1 ARKPKGRRRLVLE
14 KFRNFKQN
22 IVNSCPILQELFLKW
37 CNLSDKEKVLLNY
50 LTYYILD
57 KSQTEIYT
65 SIVQGLT
72 YWNAVQDFEGAC
84 GFSENPLDFK
94 FDMEEEKLIFRVVMI
109 TDDIASNIL
118 LRPNLCAEIK
128 EVVNETKKHK
138 LIAELHR
145 LTGEGDK

>member
-1 ARKPKGRRRLVLE
+1 M
-14 KFRNFKQN
+14 
-22 IVNSCPILQELFLKW
+22 SCPILQELFLKW